1 MAISALTHR
10 GFWTRIVVFTASLL
24 LYAWIVRLMTR
35 EQSIVGIVLFSFL
48 ALVSV
53 AGLIATV
60 RRRPSRR
67 PG

>member
-1 MAISALTHR
+1 MAIPALTHR

-35 EQSIVGIVLFSFL
+35 EQSILGIVLFALL

-53 AGLIATV
+53 AGLIVTV
-60 RRRPSRR
+60 MRRPSRN
-67 PG
+67 PK